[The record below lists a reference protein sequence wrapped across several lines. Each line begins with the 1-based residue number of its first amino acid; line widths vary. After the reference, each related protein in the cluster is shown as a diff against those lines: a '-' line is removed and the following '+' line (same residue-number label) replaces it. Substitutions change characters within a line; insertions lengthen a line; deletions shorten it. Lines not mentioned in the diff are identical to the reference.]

1 MIDMKDENTD
11 YFIVS
16 WLILVSYN
24 SFSSC
29 WSSSQEAETRRNGN
43 VAKSPSDPI
52 LLSATRYSITT
63 QHGRLG
69 SGDWVLTNGMWAQSM
84 YTRFSSLVSLICTIG
99 NEDAWDAKATG
110 CKNFSMERARRD
122 HCPTCAGQRGTASSL
137 LHRAPDMSGRN

>member
-84 YTRFSSLVSLICTIG
+84 YTQVLIPG
-99 NEDAWDAKATG
+99 LSHLYHQE
-110 CKNFSMERARRD
+110 
-122 HCPTCAGQRGTASSL
+122 
-137 LHRAPDMSGRN
+137 